1 MSVAKAPPFDPSR
14 TPPDSLNATRLDHPA
29 RSIPV
34 QEARELLGIA
44 WAAYDSARAKEW
56 DGGTLRDP
64 ACAERCTRCGLECA
78 VILSGLRMAHRDYQ
92 DALAAAGPVLSFGG
106 AVYSTMAGRA

>member
-1 MSVAKAPPFDPSR
+1 MAAAKAPLFDPSR
-14 TPPDSLNATRLDHPA
+14 TPPDSLNATKLDHPA

-44 WAAYDSARAKEW
+44 WAAYDRARAEER
-56 DGGTLRDP
+56 DGLTLRDP
-64 ACAERCTRCGLECA
+64 ACVERCTRCGLECA
-78 VILSGLRMAHRDYQ
+78 VILSGLRMAHRDYR

-106 AVYSTMAGRA
+106 TVYSAMAGRA